1 MAGGHHDHGAG
12 GRHTPAAAADTRRPS
27 GLGMKVGATMS
38 VAVSSTPSGTYD
50 ALVRPT
56 ALDVAPG
63 REPVLAS
70 ARQDADSAGSARL
83 SGFTERVGDPVAL
96 VADDGRRFSG
106 EDLYATALACLA
118 TESRSDAT
126 SIVVTCPN
134 GWQPHAIDAVR
145 TAAAA
150 HGLSDITFVPE
161 AIASVAAAQAT
172 GRDLPSDVVVVFDLG
187 GSALDISVVRTGDE
201 SQILGRPTRSEE
213 ISGDAFDQL
222 LLAHVLQS
230 VDAVDSIE
238 PFDPA
243 TIEALTVLRRRCTV
257 AKETLSVDTD
267 TTLTVDLPGLH
278 TETRL
283 VRSEIESLL
292 HDQMFAAVSLLRDAV
307 TASGHSLRDVGA
319 LLLTG
324 GGAAM
329 PLVTEMLSGVLRIPV
344 VVDADPAT
352 TSAFGAAILAAEI
365 DGAPAVLDAMP
376 ANAAAAAAEVAGAAS
391 NGSAPASAETVV
403 SRTISAAPRT
413 PVATTSTSGR
423 TRRLAIIGGVAVA
436 IALITAGGLSVGTAL
451 SSSESPAA
459 APTTSAASPSASSRS
474 AAPSSAAPRSGTPAS
489 AGSTSAAGDA
499 GSNGASDGTSRGSG
513 SGSTGSG
520 TGGTRSGGGTTGG
533 STGGTSSGGSGGGTN
548 GSGSTGG
555 GSNGGATSGGSTGGS
570 GSTGGGSGSGDTG
583 SGGDTVPEQTFNPI
597 PSVPSL
603 PTVPGLGGLFGR

>member
-1 MAGGHHDHGAG
+1 
-12 GRHTPAAAADTRRPS
+12 
-27 GLGMKVGATMS
+27 MKIGATMS

-70 ARQDADSAGSARL
+70 ARQGAGAEGSARL
-83 SGFTERVGDPVAL
+83 SGFTERVGDPVEL

-118 TESRSDAT
+118 AESRSDAT

-134 GWQPHAIDAVR
+134 GWQPYTVDVVR
-145 TAAAA
+145 AAADA
-150 HGLSDITFVPE
+150 HGLSDVTFVPE

-187 GSALDISVVRTGDE
+187 GSALDITVVRTGDE

-230 VDAVDSIE
+230 VDAVDSID
-238 PFDPA
+238 PFEPA
-243 TIEALTVLRRRCTV
+243 TIEALTALRRRCTA

-365 DGAPAVLDAMP
+365 DAAPGVLDAMP

-391 NGSAPASAETVV
+391 NASAETVV
-403 SRTISAAPRT
+403 SRTVSPAPRT
-413 PVATTSTSGR
+413 PVAATSTSGR

-459 APTTSAASPSASSRS
+459 TPTTATTPSVSTPSSSPSAAAARSSAPASGAATSAAD
-474 AAPSSAAPRSGTPAS
+474 
-489 AGSTSAAGDA
+489 DA
-499 GSNGASDGTSRGSG
+499 GSNGSANGTSRGSTSGGTG

-520 TGGTRSGGGTTGG
+520 SGGTRSGGSSTGGSTSGGTSNGGSGGGTTGG
-533 STGGTSSGGSGGGTN
+533 
-548 GSGSTGG
+548 GSTGG
-555 GSNGGATSGGSTGGS
+555 GSTGGGSTGGGS
-570 GSTGGGSGSGDTG
+570 TGGSTGGGSGSGDTG

-597 PSVPSL
+597 PTVPSL
-603 PTVPGLGGLFGR
+603 PTVPGLGGLLGR

>member
-1 MAGGHHDHGAG
+1 MAGGHHNSTAG
-12 GRHTPAAAADTRRPS
+12 GHHTPAAAADTRRPS
-27 GLGMKVGATMS
+27 GLGMKIGASMS

-56 ALDVAPG
+56 ALEVAPG

-70 ARQDADSAGSARL
+70 ARQDAGAEGSARL
-83 SGFTERVGDPVAL
+83 SGFTERVGDPVEL

-118 TESRSDAT
+118 AESRSDAT
-126 SIVVTCPN
+126 SVVVTCPN
-134 GWQPHAIDAVR
+134 GWQPYTVDMVR
-145 TAAAA
+145 AAADA
-150 HGLSDITFVPE
+150 HGLSDVTFVPE

-172 GRDLPSDVVVVFDLG
+172 GRELPSDVVVVFDLG
-187 GSALDISVVRTGDE
+187 GSALDITVVRTGDE

-213 ISGDAFDQL
+213 ISGDSFDQL

-230 VDAVDSIE
+230 VDAADSID
-238 PFDPA
+238 PFEPA
-243 TIEALTVLRRRCTV
+243 TVEALTALRRRCTI

-319 LLLTG
+319 LLLSG

-365 DGAPAVLDAMP
+365 DAAPGALDAMP
-376 ANAAAAAAEVAGAAS
+376 ANAAAAASEVAGATSNAS
-391 NGSAPASAETVV
+391 ASAETVV
-403 SRTISAAPRT
+403 SRTVSPAPRT
-413 PVATTSTSGR
+413 PVAAKSTSGR

-459 APTTSAASPSASSRS
+459 TPATSAATPSASSPS
-474 AAPSSAAPRSGTPAS
+474 AAPSAAARSGAPAS
-489 AGSTSAAGDA
+489 AAGTSAANDA
-499 GSNGASDGTSRGSG
+499 GSSGSSDGTSGGSTSGGTG

-520 TGGTRSGGGTTGG
+520 SGGTQSGGASNGG
-533 STGGTSSGGSGGGTN
+533 STSGGTSNGSGGGTS
-548 GSGSTGG
+548 GGSTG
-555 GSNGGATSGGSTGGS
+555 GGATSGGSTGGS

-597 PSVPSL
+597 PTVPAL

>member
-1 MAGGHHDHGAG
+1 MS
-12 GRHTPAAAADTRRPS
+12 TADTRRPS
-27 GLGMKVGATMS
+27 GLGMKIGATMS

-70 ARQDADSAGSARL
+70 ARQGAGAEGSARL
-83 SGFTERVGDPVAL
+83 SGFTERVGDPVEL

-118 TESRSDAT
+118 AESRSDAT

-134 GWQPHAIDAVR
+134 GWQPYTVDVVR
-145 TAAAA
+145 AAADA
-150 HGLSDITFVPE
+150 HGLSDVTFVPE

-187 GSALDISVVRTGDE
+187 GSALDITVVRTGDE

-230 VDAVDSIE
+230 VDAVDSID
-238 PFDPA
+238 PFEPA
-243 TIEALTVLRRRCTV
+243 TIEALTALRRRCTA

-365 DGAPAVLDAMP
+365 DAAPGVLDAMP

-391 NGSAPASAETVV
+391 NASAETVV
-403 SRTISAAPRT
+403 SRTVSPAPRT
-413 PVATTSTSGR
+413 PVAATSTSGR

-459 APTTSAASPSASSRS
+459 TPTTATTPSVSTPSSSPSAAAARSSAPASGAATSAAD
-474 AAPSSAAPRSGTPAS
+474 
-489 AGSTSAAGDA
+489 DA
-499 GSNGASDGTSRGSG
+499 GSNGSANGTSRGSTSGGTG

-520 TGGTRSGGGTTGG
+520 SGGTRSGGSSTGGSTSGGTSNGGSGGGTTGG
-533 STGGTSSGGSGGGTN
+533 
-548 GSGSTGG
+548 GSTGG
-555 GSNGGATSGGSTGGS
+555 GSTGGGSTGGGS
-570 GSTGGGSGSGDTG
+570 TGGSTGGGSGSGDTG

-597 PSVPSL
+597 PTVPSL
-603 PTVPGLGGLFGR
+603 PTVPGLGGLLGR

>member
-1 MAGGHHDHGAG
+1 MAGGHHNSTAG
-12 GRHTPAAAADTRRPS
+12 GHHTPAAAADTRRPS
-27 GLGMKVGATMS
+27 GLGMKIGASMS

-56 ALDVAPG
+56 ALEVAPG

-70 ARQDADSAGSARL
+70 ARQDAGAEGSARL
-83 SGFTERVGDPVAL
+83 SGFTERVGDPVEL

-118 TESRSDAT
+118 AESRSDAT
-126 SIVVTCPN
+126 SVVVTCPN
-134 GWQPHAIDAVR
+134 GWQPYTVDMVR
-145 TAAAA
+145 AAADA
-150 HGLSDITFVPE
+150 HGLSDVTFVPE
-161 AIASVAAAQAT
+161 AIASVTAAQAT
-172 GRDLPSDVVVVFDLG
+172 GRELPSDVVVVFDLG
-187 GSALDISVVRTGDE
+187 GSALDITVVRTGDE

-213 ISGDAFDQL
+213 ISGDSFDQL

-230 VDAVDSIE
+230 VDAADSID
-238 PFDPA
+238 PFEPA
-243 TIEALTVLRRRCTV
+243 TVEALTALRRRCTI

-365 DGAPAVLDAMP
+365 DAAPGALDAMP
-376 ANAAAAAAEVAGAAS
+376 ANAAAAAAEVAGATSNAS
-391 NGSAPASAETVV
+391 ASASAETVV
-403 SRTISAAPRT
+403 SRTVSPAPRT
-413 PVATTSTSGR
+413 PVAATSTSGR

-459 APTTSAASPSASSRS
+459 TTATSAATPAASSP
-474 AAPSSAAPRSGTPAS
+474 AAPSAAARSGAPAS
-489 AGSTSAAGDA
+489 AARTSAANDARSSGSSDRTSGGSTSG
-499 GSNGASDGTSRGSG
+499 GTG

-520 TGGTRSGGGTTGG
+520 SGGTQSGGASNGG
-533 STGGTSSGGSGGGTN
+533 STSGGTSNGSGGGTS
-548 GSGSTGG
+548 GGSTG
-555 GSNGGATSGGSTGGS
+555 GGATSGGSTGGS

-597 PSVPSL
+597 PTVPAL

>member
-1 MAGGHHDHGAG
+1 
-12 GRHTPAAAADTRRPS
+12 
-27 GLGMKVGATMS
+27 MKIGATMS

-63 REPVLAS
+63 REPVLVS
-70 ARQDADSAGSARL
+70 GRQDAGTEGSARL

-118 TESRSDAT
+118 AESRSDAT

-134 GWQPHAIDAVR
+134 GWQPYTVDAVR
-145 TAAAA
+145 VAADA
-150 HGLSDITFVPE
+150 HGLSDVTFVPE

-187 GSALDISVVRTGDE
+187 GSALDITVVQTGDE
-201 SQILGRPTRSEE
+201 SQIVGRPTRSEE

-243 TIEALTVLRRRCTV
+243 TIEALTALRRRCAV

-365 DGAPAVLDAMP
+365 DAASAVLDAMP
-376 ANAAAAAAEVAGAAS
+376 ANAAAASGDVASASATSASAAT
-391 NGSAPASAETVV
+391 ASAETVV
-403 SRTISAAPRT
+403 SRTVSPAPRT
-413 PVATTSTSGR
+413 PVAAKSTSGR

-459 APTTSAASPSASSRS
+459 TPTTSATTPSAAAPTASSPSTA
-474 AAPSSAAPRSGTPAS
+474 RSGAPAS
-489 AGSTSAAGDA
+489 AASTSAA
-499 GSNGASDGTSRGSG
+499 NGAGSDGTSRGSTSDGSASGGSG

-520 TGGTRSGGGTTGG
+520 SGGTRSGGSATGG
-533 STGGTSSGGSGGGTN
+533 SGGGSTSGGTSNGGSGGGTA
-548 GSGSTGG
+548 GGGSTG
-555 GSNGGATSGGSTGGS
+555 GGATSGGSTGGS
-570 GSTGGGSGSGDTG
+570 GSTGGGTGSGDTG
-583 SGGDTVPEQTFNPI
+583 TGGDTVPEQTFNPI
-597 PSVPSL
+597 PAVPAL
-603 PTVPGLGGLFGR
+603 PTVPGLGGLLGR